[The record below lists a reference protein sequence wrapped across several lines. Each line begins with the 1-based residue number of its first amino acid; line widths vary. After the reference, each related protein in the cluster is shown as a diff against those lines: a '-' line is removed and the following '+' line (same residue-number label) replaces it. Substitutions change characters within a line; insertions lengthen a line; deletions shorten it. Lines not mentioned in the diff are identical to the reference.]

1 MRDGTRMETV
11 GMEETKVDS
20 WDILEAELTEFGVT
34 RYWREWAALSS
45 SQK

>member
-1 MRDGTRMETV
+1 MRDGTRMKTV
-11 GMEETKVDS
+11 GVEETKVDS
-20 WDILEAELTEFGVT
+20 RDILKAELTEFGVT

>member
-1 MRDGTRMETV
+1 MRDGIRMETV

-20 WDILEAELTEFGVT
+20 RDILEAELTEFGVT

>member
-1 MRDGTRMETV
+1 MRDGTRMKTV
-11 GMEETKVDS
+11 GVEETKVDS
-20 WDILEAELTEFGVT
+20 RDILEAETEFGVT